1 MIRKTIRERS
11 FSDQLRRAIN
21 NCGMTRYQ
29 IAKRT
34 GISQATLSRFMSGQ
48 RGLTLGAVDKL
59 AALLTWKLEG
69 KGRKRPT
76 RPAPRATRQRQRRKA
91 SS

>member
-1 MIRKTIRERS
+1 MMNKSSRVRT

-34 GISQATLSRFMSGQ
+34 GISEATLSRFMSGQ
-48 RGLTLGAVDKL
+48 RGLTLKAVDTL
-59 AALLTWKLEG
+59 AVLLAWKLER
-69 KGRKRPT
+69 KGRKRPP
-76 RPAPRATRQRQRRKA
+76 RLAPRAKR
-91 SS
+91 

>member
-1 MIRKTIRERS
+1 MARKSNRERA

-34 GISQATLSRFMSGQ
+34 GVSEATLSRFMSGQ
-48 RGLTLGAVDKL
+48 RGLTLKAVDKL
-59 AALLTWKLEG
+59 AALLAWKLDG
-69 KGRKRPT
+69 KRRKRP
-76 RPAPRATRQRQRRKA
+76 PGLAPRAKG
-91 SS
+91 

>member
-1 MIRKTIRERS
+1 MIRKSSRVRT

-34 GISQATLSRFMSGQ
+34 GVSEATLSRFMSGQ
-48 RGLTLGAVDKL
+48 RGLTLKAVDKL
-59 AALLTWKLEG
+59 AVLLAWKLEG
-69 KGRKRPT
+69 KGRNRPP
-76 RPAPRATRQRQRRKA
+76 RLAPRAKR
-91 SS
+91 